1 MNYDLITSP
10 ATEKFI
16 KKLKDKPLKR
26 KFKEA
31 FQEIQLNPY
40 EAGEP
45 KRGDLAG
52 VYGYDIYHN
61 RTNYEI
67 AYKIDTDDQGKLIL
81 VILAG
86 TREQFYEELKR
97 YIEATKKANN
107 LHKK

>member
-1 MNYDLITSP
+1 MTNYDLVTSP

-31 FQEIQLNPY
+31 FKEIQLDPY
-40 EAGEP
+40 NVGES
-45 KRGDLAG
+45 KKGDLAG

-61 RTNYEI
+61 GTNYEI
-67 AYKIDTDDQGKLIL
+67 AYSIQVDEEGNLVL

-86 TREQFYEELKR
+86 TREQFYQELKR
-97 YIEATKKANN
+97 YIKSSSKI
-107 LHKK
+107 HKQ